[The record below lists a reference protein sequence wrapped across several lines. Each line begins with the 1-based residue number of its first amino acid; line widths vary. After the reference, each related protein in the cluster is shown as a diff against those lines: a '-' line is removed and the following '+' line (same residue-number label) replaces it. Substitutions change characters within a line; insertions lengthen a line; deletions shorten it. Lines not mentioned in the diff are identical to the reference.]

1 MALSDIE
8 KSFIYEYSARLLERD
23 MLTNQ
28 LFAGSAV
35 GRNLRSLV
43 LGLPVR
49 AATFT
54 NPFEEAISGTL
65 RADAGATRQA
75 ARNVGEAASMMG
87 VARTGMATITGA
99 LRDMQEIIDKIN
111 AGELDGSSSVVQGDY
126 NALRDKI
133 VGTISGTDFNGISM
147 LDSDKWGTSQ
157 IDADGKVFIQSD
169 KSGGFDISFHAVD
182 TPSSGVAWADLSG
195 AALGDDGTRATQL
208 GFVQTL
214 ASEMESVQSM
224 YQSKEDS
231 LHSQELALQSQAQIL
246 DNAARLRKPS
256 DPAMSL
262 EKLLAELILKESGT
276 IFDGNG

>member
-8 KSFIYEYSARLLERD
+8 KSFLYEYSARLLERD

-43 LGLPVR
+43 LGEPVR

-87 VARTGMATITGA
+87 VARTGMSTIVSA
-99 LRDMQEIIDKIN
+99 LSDMESIIDKIN
-111 AGELDGSSSVVQGDY
+111 TGELNGASTVVQADY

-133 VGTISGTDFNGISM
+133 IGTISGTDFNGISM
-147 LDSDKWGTSQ
+147 LDSAKWGTSQ
-157 IDADGKVFIQSD
+157 IDAGGKVFIQAD
-169 KSGGFDISFHAVD
+169 KSGGFDISFYAVD
-182 TPSSGVAWADLSG
+182 TPTSGVAWADLAG
-195 AALGDDGTRATQL
+195 AGLGADGTRATQL

-214 ASEMESVQSM
+214 ASEMNSIQSM

-231 LHSQELALQSQAQIL
+231 LHSQQLALQSQAQIL
-246 DNAARLRKPS
+246 DNAAQLRKPS
-256 DPAMSL
+256 DPDYSL
-262 EKLLAELILKESGT
+262 EKLLADLILRESGT
-276 IFDGNG
+276 IFDGQG

>member
-43 LGLPVR
+43 LGQPVR
-49 AATFT
+49 AQTFT
-54 NPFEEAISGTL
+54 NPFEDAISGTL

-87 VARTGMATITGA
+87 VARTGVSTITGA

-111 AGELDGSSSVVQGDY
+111 SGELDGSSSVVQGDY

-147 LDSDKWGTSQ
+147 LDSAKWGTSQ
-157 IDADGKVFIQSD
+157 IGMDGKVFIQSGP
-169 KSGGFDISFHAVD
+169 KGGFDISFHAVD
-182 TPSSGVAWADLSG
+182 TPSSGVAWADLAG
-195 AALGDDGTRATQL
+195 ADLGAEGTRANQL
-208 GFVQTL
+208 GYVQAL
-214 ASEMESVQSM
+214 ASEMDSVQSM
-224 YQSKEDS
+224 YRSKEDS

-256 DPAMSL
+256 DPGMTL

-276 IFDGNG
+276 IFDSKG

>member
-8 KSFIYEYSARLLERD
+8 KSFLYEYSARLLERD

-43 LGLPVR
+43 LGEPLR
-49 AATFT
+49 AKTFT

-111 AGELDGSSSVVQGDY
+111 AGELSGSSSVVQGDY

-133 VGTISGTDFNGISM
+133 IGTISGTDFNGISM
-147 LDSDKWGTSQ
+147 LDSTKWGTSQ
-157 IDADGKVFIQSD
+157 IDSDGKVFIQSD
-169 KSGGFDISFHAVD
+169 KSGGFNISFYAVD
-182 TPSSGVAWADLSG
+182 TPASGVAWADLSG

-214 ASEMESVQSM
+214 ASEMESVQGM

-231 LHSQELALQSQAQIL
+231 LHSQQLALQSQAQIL
-246 DNAARLRKPS
+246 DNAAQLRKPS
-256 DPAMSL
+256 DPGYTL

-276 IFDGNG
+276 IFDGQG